1 MRIYIS
7 GPMTGLPNLNKD
19 KFNEMER
26 MIKELGHEVINPAKL
41 ELPLSCS
48 HDDYLSIDIPLVSLS
63 DAICLLEGWE
73 NSEGAQEEY
82 THACHIGK
90 EVVSEKEVRV
100 CAAMVGKLKSHYEA
114 VDGGYSVRD
123 ITEVILNTN
132 MLRIM
137 EVLRRN
143 ET

>member
-26 MIKELGHEVINPAKL
+26 VIKELGHEVINPAKL

-48 HDDYLSIDIPLVSLS
+48 HDDYMSIDIPLVSLS
-63 DAICLLEGWE
+63 DAICMLEGWE
-73 NSEGAQEEY
+73 NSEGAKEEY
-82 THACHIGK
+82 MHACHIGN
-90 EVVSEKEVRV
+90 EIISEKEIRV
-100 CAAMVGKLKSHYEA
+100 CSAMVDKLKRQYEA
-114 VDGGYSVRD
+114 IDGGYSVRD
-123 ITEVILNTN
+123 ITEVILNTD

-137 EVLRRN
+137 GVLRRN
-143 ET
+143 EA